1 MFSSIKSDV
10 ACILIQTGIQGSDF
24 LSPGVF
30 RHKSLQ
36 PISKEPDRK
45 GLHIPGA
52 ILDPKVFLF

>member
-1 MFSSIKSDV
+1 MRAPEDRPV
-10 ACILIQTGIQGSDF
+10 G
-24 LSPGVF
+24 
-30 RHKSLQ
+30 HKSLQ